1 MTEYLFSKFKNK
13 EFDLLHQAMSGI
25 LDIPKEKYITMY
37 DTMRQEFNLEG
48 YPPEIRLPRNI
59 FRSNDLDFQERYS
72 EALVVGVDI
81 PSLLEKSNNC
91 SSKKTIAILGQDPL
105 RKSKKRIED
114 IGIATPYA
122 MHLKV
127 CREKLRN
134 TRLYFDLIKVLLD
147 EGYRVY
153 LTDIFKVWVSEAD
166 EDKAIPLSRK
176 DYPRFA
182 DVLRAELEIFKSP
195 VVITWGKVASRALRS
210 LKLNINHLEFPH
222 PSGANNGRWHELM
235 GKPAT
240 RENRISFWKQKIGDV
255 LMDS

>member
-1 MTEYLFSKFKNK
+1 MTKYLFSEFKNK
-13 EFDLLHQAMSGI
+13 EFDLLHQAMSEI
-25 LDIPKEKYITMY
+25 FDIPKEKYITMY
-37 DTMRQEFNLEG
+37 NTMRQEFDLEG
-48 YPPEIRLPRNI
+48 FPPEIKLPRNI
-59 FRSNDLDFQERYS
+59 FRSSDLDFQKRYS
-72 EALVVGVDI
+72 EAFVVGVDI
-81 PSLLEKSNNC
+81 PSLLEKNDNC
-91 SSKKTIAILGQDPL
+91 SNKKTIAILGQDPL
-105 RKSKKRIED
+105 RKSKQRVED

-122 MHLKV
+122 MHLKI

-166 EDKAIPLSRK
+166 KDKAIPLSRK

-195 VVITWGKVASRALRS
+195 VVITWGQVASRTLRS
-210 LKLNINHLEFPH
+210 LKLSINHLEFPH
-222 PSGANNGRWHELM
+222 PSGANNGRWRKLM
-235 GKPAT
+235 GQPAT

-255 LMDS
+255 LMNS